1 MTVEASWEVK
11 SLTGQVRSI
20 LTVVCLL
27 AVGGCA
33 SINFATLGTLRDTEL
48 STVDP
53 SVVRLALDLPAGA
66 SFSAIGMTLRFI
78 REGEVL
84 VDEHFQLEVLT
95 SGPELHAPGLP
106 RQEGNRVVLRVPRSK
121 VADVANFQRLYALES
136 EQRRGAQATFG
147 IDNWLDPDWVDEY
160 CAGHPDDLKIT
171 SWILVDRQQGYMPLL
186 KNSDIGKFIDAQSS
200 NFCAAN
206 KSGNTQS
213 LPIQKRLMP
222 ANI

>member
-1 MTVEASWEVK
+1 MIIEASREMK
-11 SLTGQVRSI
+11 NLIRQVRSI

-27 AVGGCA
+27 VVGGCA
-33 SINFATLGTLRDTEL
+33 SVNFATLGALRDTEL

-53 SVVRLALDLPAGA
+53 FVVRLALDLPAGA
-66 SFSAIGMTLRFI
+66 SFSAVGMTLQFI
-78 REGEVL
+78 RGGEVL

-95 SGPELHAPGLP
+95 SGPELHALGLP
-106 RQEGNRVVLRVPRSK
+106 RQVGSRLVLRVPRSK
-121 VADVANFQRLYALES
+121 VADVVNFQRLYALES
-136 EQRRGAQATFG
+136 KQRRGAQATFG
-147 IDNWLDPDWVDEY
+147 IDSKLDPDWVDEY
-160 CAGHPDDLKIT
+160 CAGNPEDLKIT

-213 LPIQKRLMP
+213 LPIQERLIL
-222 ANI
+222 ANV